1 MDRNNINI
9 SLSLTLHFFR
19 EKNTYYYV
27 HKLFGRM
34 DRNNIN
40 VFCFNIDIKYFG
52 MICRYNSGMRAFSGS
67 GPRYVDDTL
76 RVQFSVTSERNFFLY
91 IIQPTSST

>member
-1 MDRNNINI
+1 MYI
-9 SLSLTLHFFR
+9 SYSVGWIVIILMSS
-19 EKNTYYYV
+19 
-27 HKLFGRM
+27 
-34 DRNNIN
+34 
-40 VFCFNIDIKYFG
+40 VFLYNIDIKYFG

-76 RVQFSVTSERNFFLY
+76 RVQFSVTSERIFFLY